1 MKIDPDGKI
10 DIICDDITGLQNKL
24 RSCSVRRI
32 LG

>member
-10 DIICDDITGLQNKL
+10 DIVCDDITGPRNKL
-24 RSCSVRRI
+24 NYCSVRRI